1 MKFSDIGLD
10 ERILEILLENDF
22 TKMTS
27 IQEKC
32 IPLVIQRD
40 DILGIAP
47 TGTGKTFSYLLPSLH
62 WVINAHIQ
70 HNNPSI
76 LIIVPTRELVK
87 QVQDTIQ
94 LFSKGIELFS
104 LGVYAGQRIGKQ
116 KRKLD
121 KTLDI
126 IVATPGRLLA
136 FLNDESIILENISIF
151 VLDEVDRLLDMGF
164 SVEIEEIITFIPHK
178 NKRQTLLFGS
188 TLPPTVEKI
197 AKQLQ
202 ARSVKIDLRS
212 TFVKQKIIHEIYE
225 VEEEKKF
232 DLLVT
237 ILKQPRIKKAL
248 IFTRSQEGARITTRN
263 LLSLGLDVEEIHGGL
278 TQRTR
283 NRAMANFA
291 SGDVFVLVA
300 TDIAARG
307 IDIDDISHVLNYNVP
322 HNIDDYVHRAGRTG
336 RMFKHGT
343 SCILAS
349 PNELQYTEKI
359 KQLFN
364 KQVIIK
370 QHLPKESSSK
380 QKQKDRK
387 MDRRFDPRK
396 ERKKHHGKKMKPPR
410 RRRKR

>member
-1 MKFSDIGLD
+1 MKFSDIALD
-10 ERILEILLENDF
+10 ERILKILEENDF
-22 TKMTS
+22 TVMTS

-32 IPLVIQRD
+32 IPFVLQRD

-70 HNNPSI
+70 HDNPSI

-94 LFSKGIELFS
+94 FFSKGIELFS

-126 IVATPGRLLA
+126 VVATPGRLLA

-248 IFTRSQEGARITTRN
+248 IFTRSQEGARITTKN
-263 LLSLGLDVEEIHGGL
+263 LLSRGLDVEEIHGGL

-291 SGDVFVLVA
+291 SGEVLVLVA

-307 IDIDDISHVLNYNVP
+307 IDIEDISHVLNYNVP
-322 HNIDDYVHRAGRTG
+322 HNIDDYIHRAGRTG

-364 KQVIIK
+364 KQVIVK
-370 QHLPKESSSK
+370 QHLRKESSSERK
-380 QKQKDRK
+380 KKDIK
-387 MDRRFDPRK
+387 KDVRFDPK
-396 ERKKHHGKKMKPPR
+396 KGSKKYQRKKVKSR